1 MKIHFRQRN
10 RKVLALAS
18 SQDRDGKK
26 VDPVI
31 LAPETSTLTS
41 TDGASISSRRRVSE
55 TLGSK
60 LSTIPATTP
69 TQSQQD
75 TMDILELDS
84 FTERSQPVS
93 TCASTST
100 TNKRARSPTD
110 WEDMPPPPVTK
121 PRLETVGPPPVI
133 PPQTESMRFSSSA
146 TSLASQSS
154 EKAEK
159 ENRRVPSLFGQEAE
173 DEEEDD
179 MFGFASIKSNRKRS
193 QPLQDQSL
201 KSQPRNKRFR
211 PEDDDDIFGFNEI
224 KRDISEDSEPLEI
237 PFTEENTESESVE
250 EISQIDKNKNIQ
262 RKEPPV
268 GWISIGFLARDDVK
282 LEVKGERSDSGNGDV
297 DDISETV
304 VKITLGSLVRPKKA
318 KPSYV
323 AAAAPSL
330 NGKPVTNYKKFRKQ
344 ALNTNKTVVGF
355 TKYVPS
361 RHDQT
366 GVDDWLRENT
376 NITIHEKEQEEAE
389 RQSEDLWN
397 FDTITVGRKNYRKK

>member
-1 MKIHFRQRN
+1 M
-10 RKVLALAS
+10 
-18 SQDRDGKK
+18 
-26 VDPVI
+26 I
-31 LAPETSTLTS
+31 LAPETSSLTS
-41 TDGASISSRRRVSE
+41 TDGASVSSRRRINE
-55 TLGSK
+55 TPGSK
-60 LSTIPATTP
+60 FSTIPATAP

-84 FTERSQPVS
+84 FTERSQAIS
-93 TCASTST
+93 TCASTSTGT

-110 WEDMPPPPVTK
+110 WEDMPPPAVTR
-121 PRLETVGPPPVI
+121 PRLEPEVVGPPSVI
-133 PPQTESMRFSSSA
+133 PPHTESMRFSSSA

-159 ENRRVPSLFGQEAE
+159 ENRRVPALFDQEGE
-173 DEEEDD
+173 EEEEEDD
-179 MFGFASIKSNRKRS
+179 MFGFASIKSSRKRS

-201 KSQPRNKRFR
+201 TSQPRNKRFR

-262 RKEPPV
+262 RKEPSV
-268 GWISIGFLARDDVK
+268 EWISTGFLARDDVK
-282 LEVKGERSDSGNGDV
+282 LEVKGERSDSVSGDV
-297 DDISETV
+297 DDISDTV
-304 VKITLGSLVRPKKA
+304 VKITLDSLIRPKKA
-318 KPSYV
+318 KASYV
-323 AAAAPSL
+323 AAAAPRL
-330 NGKPVTNYKKFRKQ
+330 CGKPVTNYKKFRKQ
-344 ALNTNKTVVGF
+344 ALNTNKTPVGF

-397 FDTITVGRKNYRKK
+397 FDTIAVGRKNYRKK